1 MSRLHAAVLAA
12 ILAST
17 AVFPAAAAT
26 PALDAGATFQVQRDA
41 ILKALEDGETYIE
54 IRSTDR
60 DRVRE
65 LLGRIETLLAGKS
78 RLDELSEDAK
88 VQAFNDQQEI
98 NALLTRALTDSR
110 MVCEREQ
117 KVGSHRRTTSC
128 MTVAARR
135 RARDAAQDAVMRANV
150 RRLEQEQER

>member
-26 PALDAGATFQVQRDA
+26 PALDAGVTFQVQRDA

-54 IRSTDR
+54 IRSADR

-88 VQAFNDQQEI
+88 VQAFNDQQEL
-98 NALLTRALTDSR
+98 NSLLTRAHTDSR

>member
-1 MSRLHAAVLAA
+1 M
-12 ILAST
+12 
-17 AVFPAAAAT
+17 
-26 PALDAGATFQVQRDA
+26 
-41 ILKALEDGETYIE
+41 
-54 IRSTDR
+54 
-60 DRVRE
+60 
-65 LLGRIETLLAGKS
+65 AGKS

>member
-26 PALDAGATFQVQRDA
+26 PALDAGVTFQVQRDA

-54 IRSTDR
+54 IRSADR

-88 VQAFNDQQEI
+88 VQAFNDQQEL
-98 NALLTRALTDSR
+98 NSLLTRARTDSR

>member
-41 ILKALEDGETYIE
+41 ILKALEDGETYVE

-65 LLGRIETLLAGKS
+65 LLGRIETLLVGKS

-150 RRLEQEQER
+150 RRLEQE